1 LEGGIED
8 GKQEIRP
15 VYLSYADDRAVHRI
29 SDVPACCEVTNEL
42 SFYFR
47 CSMALRDIEGD
58 MRNGGSVPL
67 FCMQVLL

>member
-1 LEGGIED
+1 MENKKYALYTFLTLMIET
-8 GKQEIRP
+8 
-15 VYLSYADDRAVHRI
+15 VHRI

-58 MRNGGSVPL
+58 MRNGGFIPL